1 MSRRIVSHWNK
12 AARERGNAMAET
24 LVALLALT
32 PFIAGIPL
40 LGKQLD
46 IKQKAYDAS
55 RYSVWERTIWSRQ
68 GEHGKSDA
76 DLALEAR
83 DRTLGHPLSGLVAV
97 SSLRTEGVTENPLW
111 RDVRNRSL
119 LESGGYGS
127 PIEISHR
134 ELSAPIEVGRWLAPG
149 IAYGAVP
156 MGGVEKTLKLD
167 DLGLAQR
174 AFASIALT
182 IRVRP
187 LLAQLADSSVSF
199 AHPSPLQRVHEP
211 LRQAAHGAILSDAW
225 SARDENSFG
234 QRVDRLVA
242 DELIDGI
249 ERPGRPIGW
258 QALSKGGPLY
268 GEGQFGWDPDF
279 RPKSTTLP
287 SLYLVQD

>member
-1 MSRRIVSHWNK
+1 MSHRILSHWNK

-55 RYSVWERTIWSRQ
+55 RYSVWERTLWSRE

-83 DRTLGHPLSGLVAV
+83 DRTLGHPLSGLVTV
-97 SSLRTEGVTENPLW
+97 SSLRAEGVTENPLW
-111 RDVRNRSL
+111 RDIRNRSL
-119 LESGGYGS
+119 LKLGEHGS
-127 PIEISHR
+127 PLEISHR
-134 ELSAPIEVGRWLAPG
+134 ELSTPVEVGRWLVPG
-149 IAYGAVP
+149 ITYGAGP
-156 MGGVEKTLKLD
+156 LGHVEKTLQLD
-167 DLGLAQR
+167 DLGLPQR

-182 IRVRP
+182 IRVQP
-187 LLAQLADSSVSF
+187 LLAQLADSSVSL
-199 AHPSPLQRVHEP
+199 ARPSPPQRAHQP
-211 LRQAAHGAILSDAW
+211 LRQAANGAILSDTW

-234 QRVDRLVA
+234 ERVDRLVA
-242 DELIDGI
+242 DELIDDI
-249 ERPGRPIGW
+249 ERPGRPIGL
-258 QALSKGGPLY
+258 QALRNGGPLY

-279 RPKSTTLP
+279 KPNSTSLP
-287 SLYLVQD
+287 SFYLEQD